1 MMTDKEFDEAL
12 LHLVDSDLQ
21 LLADKL
27 TEMRRLT
34 ESIYLDLKIRERR
47 AREIIIRRYHNN
59 DTKVELSES
68 LKEKVLAYIE
78 ELKANGES

>member
-1 MMTDKEFDEAL
+1 MTDKEFDEAL